1 MKPHKKLLMS
11 LKKKLSLITGQRFY
25 VKKISSL
32 SYLLDMKNRIDRRID
47 AFSEYEQP
55 QIDFFFTQ
63 LKNNNCTYFIDI
75 GAHWGHYSMQFAN
88 EACFDHAQI
97 QAFEPDKINRYQL
110 YANLFMNKLQ
120 DRIIVHEYTISNE
133 ESEQRFHHSDD
144 NNRGK
149 SHITNDGE
157 LIVKTKKL
165 DSLITVTNE
174 IIGIKIDIEGHEI
187 EAISG
192 MTELLKQNRCILQ
205 IESFPQTLP
214 ELITKMSEL
223 GYSNTSNIES
233 DHYFSNIP

>member
-11 LKKKLSLITGQRFY
+11 LKKNLSLITGQRFY

-47 AFSEYEQP
+47 AFSKYEQP

-63 LKNNNCTYFIDI
+63 LKNNNCTCFIDI
-75 GAHWGHYSMQFAN
+75 GAHWGHYSMLFAN
-88 EACFDHAQI
+88 EPCFDHAQI
-97 QAFEPDKINRYQL
+97 HAFEPDKINRYQF

-120 DRIIVHEYTISNE
+120 DRIIVHEHAISNE
-133 ESEQRFHHSDD
+133 ESELRFHHSDD

-149 SHITNDGE
+149 SRITKDGE
-157 LIVKTKKL
+157 LTVKTKKL

-174 IIGIKIDIEGHEI
+174 IIGIKIDIEGHEV

-192 MTELLKQNRCILQ
+192 MTELLKQNKCILQ

-214 ELITKMSEL
+214 ELITIMSEL
-223 GYSNTSNIES
+223 GYSNTSNIEL
-233 DHYFSNIP
+233 DHYFSNIQ